1 MGEGGG
7 IDKERCTDCAANSRP
22 PPPPTAAPASPTRPT
37 SPAPTAQLLLFAPAA
52 AALARVV
59 EPHHGPRETARL
71 LAVALAGS
79 GAATWALAV
88 TIYAV
93 QLAAG
98 DDAGAILYRPI
109 CGFQGGVSA
118 LLVALK
124 QLLPDAE
131 VTLLGAVR
139 LRGRHLAS
147 AYVAAAV
154 ALGFLLGAPLALGAP
169 ALFGAWAAWAYLR
182 FGQRRGGGG
191 ADAPRGDPAPDF
203 SFASFF
209 PAAARPAAERAAA
222 AASRLGARLPR
233 AGAGAVAGAVAG
245 GADEAAAAAPP
256 PPTAAAERRRERGA
270 RALEE
275 RLGLAGAAERAA
287 GAPQGLAAALGDA
300 EAGRR
305 GAVGR

>member
-1 MGEGGG
+1 MFNG
-7 IDKERCTDCAANSRP
+7 AAHRRARLAPALTTRP
-22 PPPPTAAPASPTRPT
+22 PHR
-37 SPAPTAQLLLFAPAA
+37 PTAQLLLFAPAA

-59 EPHHGPRETARL
+59 EPHHGPRETGRL

-88 TIYAV
+88 AIYAV

-109 CGFQGGVSA
+109 CGFQGGVAA

-154 ALGFLLGAPLALGAP
+154 VLGFLLGAPLALGAP

-222 AASRLGARLPR
+222 AAARLGARLPR
-233 AGAGAVAGAVAG
+233 AGAGAG
-245 GADEAAAAAPP
+245 GADEAAAAPAPPPP
-256 PPTAAAERRRERGA
+256 PPTAASERRRERGA